1 MKKYYTL
8 FVALVMAMFLVGCED
23 SAKYEVTAWKTL
35 AISATAYDKTMTELG
50 SLHSQGKITD
60 EVAKK
65 AVSFGEKFT
74 PLYLTAVNT
83 LETFVKNP
91 SDNGIDVVKNAIDS
105 AVSSLDLLLDFAKS
119 FGIDTTKESE
129 SLVTDENAK
138 DIAKSLESEVK

>member
-1 MKKYYTL
+1 MK
-8 FVALVMAMFLVGCED
+8 
-23 SAKYEVTAWKTL
+23 
-35 AISATAYDKTMTELG
+35 
-50 SLHSQGKITD
+50 Q
-60 EVAKK
+60 
-65 AVSFGEKFT
+65 

-138 DIAKSLESEVK
+138 DIAKSLESEVKQLWT